1 MTTKLLEKFKSLLK
15 TPYLFHLHTNY
26 SDGKASVDDYCSW
39 AGKHGYKTLFFTE
52 HVRKRMNYEFSL
64 FLTDIERA
72 RNKFKK
78 LAIWVGIEV
87 NILPGGELDMPEDL
101 SGIEVICFA
110 CHSFTKD
117 TPALEQALK
126 RVFSDERWKKF
137 VRVWAH
143 PSSVYRFIGERDKVS
158 FLKNMIV
165 FAQNKGVF
173 IEHNKAY
180 DTFPDKGYIVGQ
192 NAHSVDRLEI

>member
-1 MTTKLLEKFKSLLK
+1 MKISLSEKFKSLLK

-26 SDGKASVDDYCSW
+26 TDGKSTVEDYCLW
-39 AGKHGYKTLFFTE
+39 AEKHGHQTLFFTE
-52 HVRKRMNYEFSL
+52 HVRKKMDYNFSS
-64 FLTDIERA
+64 FLKDIERA
-72 RNKFKK
+72 RKKFKK
-78 LAIWVGIEV
+78 LTIWVGIEV
-87 NILPGGELDMPEDL
+87 NILPDGELDVPEDL

-110 CHSFTKD
+110 CHSFSKD
-117 TPALEQALK
+117 RLALEKALK
-126 RVFSDERWKKF
+126 SAFSNKKWNKF

-143 PSSVYRFIGERDKVS
+143 PSSAKVS

-192 NAHSVDRLEI
+192 NAHSVVELEI